1 MLLLDRKE
9 KGKHVAQQ
17 AWETIENIKELK
29 AGYLSQVVYKL
40 TRLMLQY
47 NAVIVLENLNVG
59 FKRGRTKVEKQVYQK
74 FEKAMIDKL
83 NYLVF
88 KDRGYEM
95 NGSYAKGLQLTDKFE
110 SFEKIGKQ
118 TGCIYYVIPSYTS
131 HIDPKTGFVN
141 LLNAKLRYENI
152 TKAQE
157 TIKKF
162 NRISYNAKANYFE
175 FAFDYKNFG
184 IEMEKSNWVVCTCGD
199 LRWEYS
205 AKDRETKAYC
215 VTDRL
220 KELFKSY
227 GIDYAGGENIASKIT
242 DVADK
247 QFLSTLLFYLR
258 MVLKMRYTVSGTE
271 NENDFIL
278 SPVEYA
284 PGKFFD
290 SREAAA
296 TEPMNADANGAYH
309 IALKGLMTIRGIENG
324 KLHNFGKGGENAAWF
339 KFMQNQEY
347 KNNG

>member
-1 MLLLDRKE
+1 
-9 KGKHVAQQ
+9 
-17 AWETIENIKELK
+17 
-29 AGYLSQVVYKL
+29 
-40 TRLMLQY
+40 MLQY

-88 KDRGYEM
+88 KERGYEM
-95 NGSYAKGLQLTDKFE
+95 NGSYAKGLQLTDKFD

-324 KLHNFGKGGENAAWF
+324 NLHNFGKGGENAAWF